1 LQVYAA
7 YYLRLGLNK
16 KRLIDAGKTQ
26 ERRRM

>member
-7 YYLRLGLNK
+7 YYLRLGLYE
-16 KRLIDAGKTQ
+16 KRLRDAGKTQ